1 MSSPSVPVRKL
12 GSQGLQASVQGLGCM
27 GMSAFYTAAPQQEE
41 ESIATIHRALE
52 LGVTHLDTS
61 DVYGPFT
68 NEVLVGKA
76 IKGQREKFTIA
87 TKCGIILGGGGMSLD
102 GSRKHVRE
110 SCEGSLKRLG
120 IGAIDLYYLHRVD
133 PSTPVSETFAEMAAL
148 VAEGKALLLVDPS
161 TPVSETFA
169 EMAALVAEGKVKYV
183 GISEASPA
191 DIREAHK
198 ACPLTAVQLEWS
210 LWSRDSEAE
219 IIPTCRELGIGIVAY
234 SPLGRG
240 FLTGAITKPEDL
252 PEDDYR
258 RMTPRFQGDAFEKN
272 LELVAA
278 VKAIAQRKGVS
289 PGQLALAWVHAQGED
304 VFTIPGTKRVKYLEE
319 NVGALAVQLTA
330 DELKELE
337 AALPAHKVVGG
348 RY

>member
-120 IGAIDLYYLHRVD
+120 IDTIDLYYLHR
-133 PSTPVSETFAEMAAL
+133 
-148 VAEGKALLLVDPS
+148 VDPS

-258 RMTPRFQGDAFEKN
+258 RMTPRFQGDAFKKN

-337 AALPAHKVVGG
+337 SALPAHKVVGG

>member
-1 MSSPSVPVRKL
+1 MSFPAVPVRKL
-12 GSQGLQASVQGLGCM
+12 GSQGLQVSVQGLGCM

-41 ESIATIHRALE
+41 ESIATIHKALE

-68 NEVLVGKA
+68 NEVLVGQA
-76 IKGQREKFTIA
+76 IKGQRDKFTIA
-87 TKCGIILGGGGMSLD
+87 TKCGIVMADGKMSFN

-110 SCEGSLKRLG
+110 ACEGSLKRLG
-120 IGAIDLYYLHRVD
+120 VDTIDLYYLHRVD
-133 PSTPVSETFAEMAAL
+133 PNTPVSETFAEMKAL
-148 VAEGKALLLVDPS
+148 VD
-161 TPVSETFA
+161 
-169 EMAALVAEGKVKYV
+169 EGKVRYV

-191 DIREAHK
+191 DIRAAHGV
-198 ACPLTAVQLEWS
+198 CPLTAVQLEWS
-210 LWSRDSEAE
+210 LWSRDSEQE
-219 IIPTCRELGIGIVAY
+219 IIPVCRELGIGIVAY

-252 PEDDYR
+252 PEDDWR
-258 RMTPRFQGDAFEKN
+258 LKSPRFQAEAFQKN

>member
-120 IGAIDLYYLHRVD
+120 IDTIDLYYLHR
-133 PSTPVSETFAEMAAL
+133 
-148 VAEGKALLLVDPS
+148 VDPS

>member
-120 IGAIDLYYLHRVD
+120 IGAIDLYYLHR
-133 PSTPVSETFAEMAAL
+133 
-148 VAEGKALLLVDPS
+148 VDPS

>member
-120 IGAIDLYYLHRVD
+120 IDTIDLYYLHR
-133 PSTPVSETFAEMAAL
+133 
-148 VAEGKALLLVDPS
+148 VDPS

-258 RMTPRFQGDAFEKN
+258 RMTPRFQVDAFEKN